1 MTNVADR
8 ALHDGID
15 RFVIVHHLSISRIF
29 SISRIDRWTAH
40 VTW

>member
-15 RFVIVHHLSISRIF
+15 RFVIVHPF
-29 SISRIDRWTAH
+29 IDITYFFDI
-40 VTW
+40 TY